1 MADRRKLQEID
12 RCLKK
17 VDEGVETF
25 EDIWKKVQTA
35 TNSNQKEK
43 FETDLKKEIKK
54 LQRLRDQIKSW
65 ITNSDIKDKS
75 SLLDHR
81 KLIETQ
87 MERFKVVERE
97 TKTKA
102 YSKDGLGA
110 AAKLDPQTKEKA
122 DTTQWL
128 SNIIDSLQ
136 LQLDQF
142 ESELESRAGTNKK
155 KGKDPKCEELKQ
167 QQERHKF
174 HIETLEKIMRQVDND
189 KLSVDKIRELRD
201 DIEYYVESN
210 QDPNFQENAYLYD
223 DLDLEE
229 IGTDAPALASSPTEG
244 DEFLVDKVSTP
255 SSTNSSSPSP
265 SPSVN
270 ANHSNEKHEEVDRKR
285 HKSLSEEVNCAD
297 IASQKKSASPAPSG
311 NSKPQSSLSRQLS
324 QNSTS
329 AQNSDSNSV
338 NSNHHPSTTPSPLTA
353 YAAAAGGQQNSSSGS
368 RLSHPT
374 PSVWQ
379 RTLPVQT
386 SFHSDSSKPHVN
398 SVDQST
404 LGSLSSNGTLP
415 GTTITNS
422 VSLTSSGNPC
432 VSSAPSP
439 QTVTGTAAP
448 ILSTVNS
455 SATSGVSNS
464 SQVHNSRTDGPPVMN
479 GPLSAGGPSSQK
491 VKSDDLSLRTM
502 AQQVIANAELE
513 KTLPS
518 SHTTVD
524 SSSVYNNS
532 SSQAPSQP
540 TAPSSSEQ
548 CSVSLSEQQLSTQLP
563 QQQQQLPQVPQ
574 TNTIHLNPLLGM
586 VPLGPTLLS
595 KEQHYQSSLVDA
607 AYHHLPHPS
616 DSERMRH
623 FLPRNPCPTPSY
635 YPSASFPHAD
645 TVEFYQRCGTET
657 LFFIF
662 YYMEGTKAQYLAAKA
677 LKKQSWRFHTK
688 YMMWFQRHEEPKQ
701 ITEEFEQGT
710 YIYFDYEKWGQKKKE
725 GFTFEYRYL
734 EDRDLN

>member
-1 MADRRKLQEID
+1 MADRRKLQGEID

-25 EDIWKKVQTA
+25 EDIWKKVQAA

-65 ITNSDIKDKS
+65 IANSDIKDKS

-122 DTTQWL
+122 ETTQWI
-128 SNIIDSLQ
+128 SNVIESLN

-142 ESELESRAGTNKK
+142 ESELEAKGSSSKK
-155 KGKDPKCEELKQ
+155 KGKVGEDPRIDQLKQ
-167 QQERHKF
+167 QQEKHKL

-189 KLSVDKIRELRD
+189 KLAVEKIRDLRD

-210 QDPNFQENAYLYD
+210 QDPNFQENLYIYD
-223 DLDLEE
+223 DLDLED
-229 IGTDAPALASSPTEG
+229 IAPDVTAVASSPTEG
-244 DEFLVDKVSTP
+244 DEFADKIMSTP

-270 ANHSNEKHEEVDRKR
+270 ANHSNEKHDDVDRKR
-285 HKSLSEEVNCAD
+285 HKSQSEE
-297 IASQKKSASPAPSG
+297 KSASPAPSG
-311 NSKPQSSLSRQLS
+311 TSKPPSLVKQHS
-324 QNSTS
+324 QNNTN
-329 AQNSDSNSV
+329 AQNSESNSV

-353 YAAAAGGQQNSSSGS
+353 YAVAAGGQQNSATGS
-368 RLSHPT
+368 RFSHPNP

-379 RTLPVQT
+379 RSLTAQT
-386 SFHSDSSKPHVN
+386 SFPSDTSKPYVN
-398 SVDQST
+398 SVDHGST
-404 LGSLSSNGTLP
+404 GNLTSSVTSSSSTN
-415 GTTITNS
+415 TNS
-422 VSLTSSGNPC
+422 VSMTSSGNPS
-432 VSSAPSP
+432 VPSAPSP
-439 QTVTGTAAP
+439 QTVAVVAAP
-448 ILSTVNS
+448 SLSTVNS
-455 SATSGVSNS
+455 LASSSINNS
-464 SQVHNSRTDGPPVMN
+464 SQVHNSRTDSTPVMN
-479 GPLSAGGPSSQK
+479 GPISANGPTSQK
-491 VKSDDLSLRTM
+491 IKNDELSLRTM
-502 AQQVIANAELE
+502 AQQAVANAELE

-518 SHTTVD
+518 THAPVE
-524 SSSVYNNS
+524 SSTVYNN
-532 SSQAPSQP
+532 SSQAPSQ
-540 TAPSSSEQ
+540 TLASLSEQ
-548 CSVSLSEQQLSTQLP
+548 CSVLSEQQLSSQLP
-563 QQQQQLPQVPQ
+563 QQQQIVQAPS

-586 VPLGPTLLS
+586 APLGPVQLA
-595 KEQHYQSSLVDA
+595 KEQHYQSAMVDA

-623 FLPRNPCPTPSY
+623 FLPRNPCPTASY
-635 YPSASFPHAD
+635 YPSTASPHAD

>member
-1 MADRRKLQEID
+1 MADRRKLQAEIE

-65 ITNSDIKDKS
+65 IANSDIKDKS
-75 SLLDHR
+75 SLVEHR
-81 KLIETQ
+81 KLIEMQ

-110 AAKLDPQTKEKA
+110 AAKLDPLMKEKA

-128 SNIIDSLQ
+128 SSIIDNLQ

-142 ESELESRAGTNKK
+142 ESELESRASSNRK
-155 KGKDPKCEELKQ
+155 KGKDAKSEELREHQ
-167 QQERHKF
+167 DRHKY
-174 HIETLEKIMRQVDND
+174 HIEMLEKIMRRVDND
-189 KLSVDKIRELRD
+189 KLPVEKIKELKD
-201 DIEYYVESN
+201 DIEYYVESC
-210 QDPNFQENAYLYD
+210 QDPSFEENSYMYD
-223 DLDLEE
+223 DLDLGD
-229 IGTDAPALASSPTEG
+229 IGISETAVLATSPTDSE
-244 DEFLVDKVSTP
+244 EVLDKVGNTATSA
-255 SSTNSSSPSP
+255 NSSSPSP

-270 ANHSNEKHEEVDRKR
+270 ANHSSEKADDNDRKR
-285 HKSLSEEVNCAD
+285 HKSQSEE
-297 IASQKKSASPAPSG
+297 KKGASPAPG
-311 NSKPQSSLSRQLS
+311 NTSKAPSLLGRQHSQNNPAQSS
-324 QNSTS
+324 N
-329 AQNSDSNSV
+329 SNSV
-338 NSNHHPSTTPSPLTA
+338 NNHLSTVPTLTA
-353 YAAAAGGQQNSSSGS
+353 YAAAAGGQHNN
-368 RLSHPT
+368 T
-374 PSVWQ
+374 
-379 RTLPVQT
+379 
-386 SFHSDSSKPHVN
+386 SDSSKPHVN
-398 SVDQST
+398 SIDHAASGGLSNSVNISST
-404 LGSLSSNGTLP
+404 MN
-415 GTTITNS
+415 TNA
-422 VSLTSSGNPC
+422 VSLTSSGNPS
-432 VSSAPSP
+432 VPSEPSP
-439 QTVTGTAAP
+439 QTLATAATP
-448 ILSTVNS
+448 ALSSVNS
-455 SATSGVSNS
+455 SASSGITS
-464 SQVHNSRTDGPPVMN
+464 SQVHNSRTDGQVMN
-479 GPLSAGGPSSQK
+479 GPLHTGCLSKNDQM
-491 VKSDDLSLRTM
+491 SLRTM
-502 AQQVIANAELE
+502 AQQVIAGTTGTEHD

-518 SHTTVD
+518 SHAPID
-524 SSSVYNNS
+524 GLNVYINS
-532 SSQAPSQP
+532 SKAPSSQ
-540 TAPSSSEQ
+540 TLTVPSSSES
-548 CSVSLSEQQLSTQLP
+548 CSVTLSDAHIASHL
-563 QQQQQLPQVPQ
+563 QQQQQIQAPQ

-586 VPLGPTLLS
+586 APLGPVQLS
-595 KEQHYQSSLVDA
+595 KDQHYQLAIMDST
-607 AYHHLPHPS
+607 YHHLPHPS
-616 DSERMRH
+616 DSEKMRH

-645 TVEFYQRCGTET
+645 TVEFYQRCSTET

-701 ITEEFEQGT
+701 ITEEYEQGT

>member
-1 MADRRKLQEID
+1 MADRRKLQGEID

-25 EDIWKKVQTA
+25 EDIWKKVQSA

-128 SNIIDSLQ
+128 SNVIDSLQ

-155 KGKDPKCEELKQ
+155 KGKDPKCEELKT

-229 IGTDAPALASSPTEG
+229 IVTDATALASSPTEG
-244 DEFLVDKVSTP
+244 DEFLVDKMSTP

-285 HKSLSEEVNCAD
+285 HKSQSEE
-297 IASQKKSASPAPSG
+297 KKSASPAPSG
-311 NSKPQSSLSRQLS
+311 NSKPQSLSRQLS

-338 NSNHHPSTTPSPLTA
+338 NSNHHPSITPSPLTA
-353 YAAAAGGQQNSSSGS
+353 YAAAAGGQQNSSS
-368 RLSHPT
+368 
-374 PSVWQ
+374 
-379 RTLPVQT
+379 
-386 SFHSDSSKPHVN
+386 DSSKPHVN
-398 SVDQST
+398 SVDQSAS
-404 LGSLSSNGTLP
+404 GSLSSNGTLP
-415 GTTITNS
+415 GTTNTNS

-439 QTVTGTAAP
+439 QTVTGTAAST
-448 ILSTVNS
+448 LSTVNS

-464 SQVHNSRTDGPPVMN
+464 SQVHNNRTDGPPVMN
-479 GPLSAGGPSSQK
+479 GPLSAGGPASQ
-491 VKSDDLSLRTM
+491 KSDDLSLRTM

-518 SHTTVD
+518 SHTTVE

-532 SSQAPSQP
+532 SSQTPSQP

-563 QQQQQLPQVPQ
+563 QQQPLPQVPQ

-595 KEQHYQSSLVDA
+595 KEQHYQLSLVDA

>member
-1 MADRRKLQEID
+1 MADRRKLQGEID

-25 EDIWKKVQTA
+25 EDIWKKRPILQVQTA

-65 ITNSDIKDKS
+65 IANSDIKDKS
-75 SLLDHR
+75 SLMDHR

-110 AAKLDPQTKEKA
+110 AAKLDPLAKEKA
-122 DTTQWL
+122 EATLWL
-128 SNIIDSLQ
+128 SNAIENLNV
-136 LQLDQF
+136 QLDQF
-142 ESELESRAGTNKK
+142 ESELESKGSSSKK
-155 KGKDPKCEELKQ
+155 KGKAGEDPRIDQLKQ

-189 KLSVDKIRELRD
+189 KLPVDKIKELRE

-210 QDPNFQENAYLYD
+210 LESDFNENLYLYD
-223 DLDLEE
+223 ELDLEE
-229 IGTDAPALASSPTEG
+229 IGTDAPAIASSPIEG
-244 DEFLVDKVSTP
+244 DEFMDKVVSTP

-270 ANHSNEKHEEVDRKR
+270 ANHSNEKHDDMDRKR
-285 HKSLSEEVNCAD
+285 HKSQSEEVNKSLNLCS
-297 IASQKKSASPAPSG
+297 INLKKNRKFFNLIIFS
-311 NSKPQSSLSRQLS
+311 N
-324 QNSTS
+324 TS

-353 YAAAAGGQQNSSSGS
+353 YAVAAGGQQNSTPGP
-368 RLSHPT
+368 RFSHPNP

-379 RTLPVQT
+379 RSLTAQT
-386 SFHSDSSKPHVN
+386 SFPIDSSKPHVN
-398 SVDQST
+398 SIDHTAAGSLT
-404 LGSLSSNGTLP
+404 SSGSLSSSTN
-415 GTTITNS
+415 TNS
-422 VSLTSSGNPC
+422 VSLTSSGNPS
-432 VSSAPSP
+432 VPSAPSP
-439 QTVTGTAAP
+439 LTVTIAAAP
-448 ILSTVNS
+448 PLSTVNPSTS
-455 SATSGVSNS
+455 SGINNS
-464 SQVHNSRTDGPPVMN
+464 SQVHNSQTDSTPVMN
-479 GPLSAGGPSSQK
+479 GPISTNGPTFQK
-491 VKSDDLSLRTM
+491 VKNDELSLRTM
-502 AQQVIANAELE
+502 AQQAIANSELE

-518 SHTTVD
+518 SHTPVE

-532 SSQAPSQP
+532 SQAPSQP
-540 TAPSSSEQ
+540 ITPLSSEQ

-563 QQQQQLPQVPQ
+563 QQQQMPQAPL

-586 VPLGPTLLS
+586 APLGPVQLA
-595 KEQHYQSSLVDA
+595 KEQHYQSAMVEA
-607 AYHHLPHPS
+607 AFHHLPHPS

-623 FLPRNPCPTPSY
+623 FLPRNPCLTASY

-701 ITEEFEQGT
+701 ITEEFEMGT

>member
-1 MADRRKLQEID
+1 MADRRKLQGEID

-65 ITNSDIKDKS
+65 IANSDIKDKS
-75 SLLDHR
+75 SLMDHR

-110 AAKLDPQTKEKA
+110 AAKLDPLAKEKA
-122 DTTQWL
+122 EATLWL
-128 SNIIDSLQ
+128 SNAIENLNV
-136 LQLDQF
+136 QLDQF
-142 ESELESRAGTNKK
+142 ESELESKGSSSKK
-155 KGKDPKCEELKQ
+155 KGKAGEDPRIDQLKQ

-189 KLSVDKIRELRD
+189 KLPVDKIKELRE

-210 QDPNFQENAYLYD
+210 LESDFNENLYLYD
-223 DLDLEE
+223 ELDLEE
-229 IGTDAPALASSPTEG
+229 IGTDAPAIASSPIEG
-244 DEFLVDKVSTP
+244 DEFMDKVVSTP

-270 ANHSNEKHEEVDRKR
+270 ANHSNEKHDDMDRKR
-285 HKSLSEEVNCAD
+285 HKSQSEE
-297 IASQKKSASPAPSG
+297 KSASPAPSG
-311 NSKPQSSLSRQLS
+311 ISKPQSLVKQHS
-324 QNSTS
+324 QNNTS

-353 YAAAAGGQQNSSSGS
+353 YAVAAGGQQNS
-368 RLSHPT
+368 T
-374 PSVWQ
+374 P
-379 RTLPVQT
+379 
-386 SFHSDSSKPHVN
+386 DSSKPHVN
-398 SVDQST
+398 SIDHTAAGSLT
-404 LGSLSSNGTLP
+404 SSGSLSSSTN
-415 GTTITNS
+415 TNS
-422 VSLTSSGNPC
+422 VSLTSSGNPS
-432 VSSAPSP
+432 VPSAPSP
-439 QTVTGTAAP
+439 LTVTIAAAP
-448 ILSTVNS
+448 PLSTVNPSTS
-455 SATSGVSNS
+455 SGINNS
-464 SQVHNSRTDGPPVMN
+464 SQVHNSQTDSTPVMN
-479 GPLSAGGPSSQK
+479 GPISTNGPTFQK
-491 VKSDDLSLRTM
+491 VKNDELSLRTM
-502 AQQVIANAELE
+502 AQQAIANSELE

-518 SHTTVD
+518 SHTPVE

-532 SSQAPSQP
+532 SQAPSQP
-540 TAPSSSEQ
+540 ITPLSSEQ

-563 QQQQQLPQVPQ
+563 QQQQMPQAPL

-586 VPLGPTLLS
+586 APLGPVQLA
-595 KEQHYQSSLVDA
+595 KEQHYQSAMVDA
-607 AYHHLPHPS
+607 AFHHLPHPS

-623 FLPRNPCPTPSY
+623 FLPRNPCLTASY

-701 ITEEFEQGT
+701 ITEEFEMGT

>member
-1 MADRRKLQEID
+1 DID

-65 ITNSDIKDKS
+65 IANSDIKDKS
-75 SLLDHR
+75 SLMDHR

-110 AAKLDPQTKEKA
+110 AAKLDPHTKEKA
-122 DTTQWL
+122 ETTQWL
-128 SNIIDSLQ
+128 SNIIDALQ

-142 ESELESRAGTNKK
+142 ESELESRASSNKK
-155 KGKDPKCEELKQ
+155 RGKDPKCEELRQ
-167 QQERHKF
+167 QQDRHKM

-189 KLSVDKIRELRD
+189 KLPVDKIKDIRE
-201 DIEYYVESN
+201 DIEYYVQSN
-210 QDPNFQENAYLYD
+210 QDPNFQENSYMYD
-223 DLDLEE
+223 ELDLEE
-229 IGTDAPALASSPTEG
+229 ITDTPALASSPTES
-244 DEFLVDKVSTP
+244 DDILMDKVGSTP

-265 SPSVN
+265 SPSIN
-270 ANHSNEKHEEVDRKR
+270 ANHSSEKHDESDRKR
-285 HKSLSEEVNCAD
+285 HKSQSEE
-297 IASQKKSASPAPSG
+297 KKSASPAPHT
-311 NSKPQSSLSRQLS
+311 NSKTQISSVKHS
-324 QNSTS
+324 QNNTST
-329 AQNSDSNSV
+329 QNSETNSV
-338 NSNHHPSTTPSPLTA
+338 NSNHHPLTTLPPLTTP
-353 YAAAAGGQQNSSSGS
+353 YAAAAGAQQ
-368 RLSHPT
+368 SHA
-374 PSVWQ
+374 
-379 RTLPVQT
+379 
-386 SFHSDSSKPHVN
+386 SDSSKPHIN
-398 SVDQST
+398 SIEHAAA
-404 LGSLSSNGTLP
+404 GSLSNSNSLS
-415 GTTITNS
+415 GTTNSNS
-422 VSLTSSGNPC
+422 VSLTSSGNPS
-432 VSSAPSP
+432 VPSAPSP
-439 QTVTGTAAP
+439 QIAGAAA
-448 ILSTVNS
+448 SSVNS
-455 SATSGVSNS
+455 VNSASSVVNS
-464 SQVHNSRTDGPPVMN
+464 SQVHNNRTDGPPVMN
-479 GPLSAGGPSSQK
+479 GPLSASGPSSQK
-491 VKSDDLSLRTM
+491 VKGDELSLRTM
-502 AQQVIANAELE
+502 AQQVIANAELD
-513 KTLPS
+513 KMPS
-518 SHTTVD
+518 SRAPVD
-524 SSSVYNNS
+524 SSGVYTTPP
-532 SSQAPSQP
+532 QAPSQP
-540 TAPSSSEQ
+540 TVPSSSEQ
-548 CSVSLSEQQLSTQLP
+548 CSVNLTEQQQQLSQLP
-563 QQQQQLPQVPQ
+563 QQQMPPAVQ

-586 VPLGPTLLS
+586 APLGTVLLS
-595 KEQHYQSSLVDA
+595 KEQHYQSDMVDA
-607 AYHHLPHPS
+607 AFHHLPHPS

-645 TVEFYQRCGTET
+645 TVEFYQRCNTET

-688 YMMWFQRHEEPKQ
+688 YLMWFQRHEEPKQ

-710 YIYFDYEKWGQKKKE
+710 YVYFDYEKWCQKKKD